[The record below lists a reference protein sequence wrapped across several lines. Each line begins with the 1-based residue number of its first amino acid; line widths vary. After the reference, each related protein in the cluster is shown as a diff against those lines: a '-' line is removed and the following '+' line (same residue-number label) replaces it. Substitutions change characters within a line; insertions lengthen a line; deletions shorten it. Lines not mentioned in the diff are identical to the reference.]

1 MRSKEEHMLEA
12 LELAKRGSLTASPN
26 PLVGCVITHENKVIG
41 RGWHER
47 SGENHA
53 EINAIEDVFRN
64 LGNKS
69 KEALKESELFVN
81 LEPCTTFGKTPPC
94 ADSISE
100 YGIRKVYFGN
110 EDKAQQG
117 FSKMHPGIEVESG
130 LLEKEGRKLNRG
142 FFSRIEKGRPYISC
156 KVASALD
163 GGIALPSGESKWIT
177 SSDSRK
183 DVHKIRAHS
192 DAILTGIGTIL
203 KDNPQ
208 LTSRDSGLDEGSY
221 KQPLRVVVD
230 RNNALT
236 GKENIFSSGT
246 QTLLFI
252 NRESQLKDNENVE
265 IAKLRATPNLP
276 LEEVVKYLAEEKLI
290 NNLMVEA
297 GSGMINSLL
306 LERLVDE
313 LILYKGPKL
322 LGENRQSF
330 VNLDV
335 ATEKLGTINLEIDDT
350 EEIGEDVKYSLLPKY

>member
-1 MRSKEEHMLEA
+1 MSSKEEHMLEA
-12 LELAKRGSLTASPN
+12 LQLAKKGLLTASPN
-26 PLVGCVITHENKVIG
+26 PMVGCVITYKNEVIG

-53 EINAIEDVFRN
+53 EINAIKDVFSN

-69 KEALKESELFVN
+69 KEVLKQSELFVN

-94 ADSISE
+94 ADSINE
-100 YGIRKVYFGN
+100 HGIKKVYFCN
-110 EDKAQQG
+110 EDKAQKE
-117 FSKMHPGIEVESG
+117 FSERYPKIEVESG
-130 LLEKEGRKLNRG
+130 LLKAEGRKLNRG

-156 KVASALD
+156 KIASALD

-183 DVHKIRAHS
+183 DVHKIRSYS
-192 DAILTGIGTIL
+192 DAILTGTGTVL

-208 LTSRDSGLDEGSY
+208 LTSRDTELDIDSY

-230 RNNALT
+230 RNNVLT
-236 GKENIFSSGT
+236 GKESIFSKEAET
-246 QTLLFI
+246 IIFI
-252 NRESQLKDNENVE
+252 NQKSQLKDKENIE

-276 LEEVVKYLAEEKLI
+276 LKEVVNYLAEEKLI

-297 GSGMINSLL
+297 GSGIINSLL
-306 LERLVDE
+306 LEKLVDE

-335 ATEKLGTINLEIDDT
+335 AREKLGTIDLEIDDI
-350 EEIGEDVKYSLLPKY
+350 EEIGEDIKYSLLPKY